1 MENEKEILKEI
12 ERWKI
17 LAEILLKE
25 DKRVYIRDVHGNFYF
40 ADLLLVG
47 EDTLEIQCFAPEN
60 REGQKFVLYWAN
72 VIKFDEYKK
81 ERATGGGK

>member
-1 MENEKEILKEI
+1 MEIEVLKEI
-12 ERWKI
+12 ERWRI

-25 DKRVYIRDVHGNFYF
+25 DKRVYIKDVHSNFYF

-47 EDTLEIQCFAPEN
+47 ENTLEIQCFGPEN

-72 VIKFDEYKK
+72 IVKFDEYKK
-81 ERATGGGK
+81 EEELGGGGR